1 MLRPAPPPA
10 RPIVPTGDQRP
21 AAQGPPS
28 RTAHDTPLPI
38 RSPLWHHP
46 PARYPF
52 HAAVASPPDLGPGT
66 YSATRHPPPANAS
79 SRLWTL
85 SADPRCSP
93 ARCPGPQ
100 ACRYTSPMLPSP
112 LPALSPVSRATQG
125 PRASSQ
131 GATPPVRVLSTA
143 RLYPPP
149 PLLAAAS
156 PPSRAPPHLQRPCT
170 PHLPVSSPAPLVGSA
185 PVLADNTIL
194 HPTRAVRAAVLLQ
207 AASAARPRP
216 VRLAPSRHRPRG
228 LSVDLRSPSPAS
240 AAERSVRRGVERLG
254 SRHSASAHRFGSGS
268 KSFDAVYL
276 PRAFGERLV
285 FSCVT
290 RVLRDTGATRTPN
303 DPCIMD

>member
-1 MLRPAPPPA
+1 
-10 RPIVPTGDQRP
+10 
-21 AAQGPPS
+21 
-28 RTAHDTPLPI
+28 
-38 RSPLWHHP
+38 
-46 PARYPF
+46 
-52 HAAVASPPDLGPGT
+52 
-66 YSATRHPPPANAS
+66 
-79 SRLWTL
+79 
-85 SADPRCSP
+85 
-93 ARCPGPQ
+93 
-100 ACRYTSPMLPSP
+100 MLPSP

-149 PLLAAAS
+149 P
-156 PPSRAPPHLQRPCT
+156 PSSLPHPHRPAPHLIHART
-170 PHLPVSSPAPLVGSA
+170 RRLPVSSPAPLVGSA
-185 PVLADNTIL
+185 PVLADNTTL

-254 SRHSASAHRFGSGS
+254 SRHGASAHRFGSGS

-290 RVLRDTGATRTPN
+290 RVLQGP
-303 DPCIMD
+303 PMIPV